1 MNAGP
6 YEKKLF
12 LKNFEKLRSFT
23 YEKGCNMPRS
33 PHFPP
38 HYYRPNSDR
47 RGSCVFRERPEQ
59 VPVFPCPLHT
69 GRGPRVLTPR
79 RRSCRNTGK

>member
-1 MNAGP
+1 
-6 YEKKLF
+6 
-12 LKNFEKLRSFT
+12 
-23 YEKGCNMPRS
+23 
-33 PHFPP
+33 
-38 HYYRPNSDR
+38 
-47 RGSCVFRERPEQ
+47 VFRERPEQ